1 MNARAITQEDI
12 AEMSEAELAVFAA
25 KAPQGFTPAFCSDRT
40 FAFIADWVIEEMSPS
55 RRAELT
61 IIRRAHWRLATSEPR
76 RSLKRPRRFAKAPR
90 AAFARVYSGE
100 IDRLFLAPRLSRA
113 YRNTSR

>member
-61 IIRRAHWRLATSEPR
+61 IIRRAH
-76 RSLKRPRRFAKAPR
+76 
-90 AAFARVYSGE
+90 
-100 IDRLFLAPRLSRA
+100 
-113 YRNTSR
+113 